1 MLDKTRSAKLE
12 DCAKSTTWVMP
23 LRILSKFFIIIMR
36 LNNAANIAKH
46 RKRKTTRHPFRTIVH
61 KIAKNLCVFVLSYR
75 RLIREDGDHGSSL
88 GGVDLVRLKRVDLV
102 RRVCG
107 TIPWKVSAA
116 DQVRHRK
123 VDLVRY
129 GGIAGERRSWR
140 RRWGWTRLLPGAKE
154 CSGAP
159 GRPQNA
165 LPGANQPTIALGGNL
180 TKEATPI
187 QGVAPGSRSSAFFF

>member
-1 MLDKTRSAKLE
+1 
-12 DCAKSTTWVMP
+12 MP

-36 LNNAANIAKH
+36 LNNAANIANH
-46 RKRKTTRHPFRTIVH
+46 RKRKPPRHPFRTIVH

-75 RLIREDGDHGSSL
+75 RLIREDGDHGSSP
-88 GGVDLVRLKRVDLV
+88 G
-102 RRVCG
+102 
-107 TIPWKVSAA
+107 W
-116 DQVRHRK
+116 

-129 GGIAGERRSWR
+129 GGITGERRSWR

-159 GRPQNA
+159 GRLEIA
-165 LPGANQPTIALGGNL
+165 LPGANRPSAAPGGNL

-187 QGVAPGSRSSAFFF
+187 QGVAPGSRSSNRRTIVRLKMPCFDFPRNFVTAIIPCPPSRRAGMPAHLK

>member
-1 MLDKTRSAKLE
+1 MSTMLRSKKALRGRMMRCFLPDSLKIFLNP
-12 DCAKSTTWVMP
+12 KSTMGSMY
-23 LRILSKFFIIIMR
+23 LRTFGKFFIICLR
-36 LNNAANIAKH
+36 LIIAANIAKH
-46 RKRKTTRHPFRTIVH
+46 CKRKPPRHPFRTIVH

-75 RLIREDGDHGSSL
+75 RLIRVDGDHGSSL
-88 GGVDLVRLKRVDLV
+88 GWVDQVRLKQVDLV

-107 TIPWKVSAA
+107 TTPWKVSAA

-129 GGIAGERRSWR
+129 GGITGERRSWR

-159 GRPQNA
+159 GRP
-165 LPGANQPTIALGGNL
+165 GDEHVTG
-180 TKEATPI
+180 
-187 QGVAPGSRSSAFFF
+187 

>member
-116 DQVRHRK
+116 DQVRHRRGK
-123 VDLVRY
+123 EKLEEKMGMDATAARGKGVLWCP
-129 GGIAGERRSWR
+129 GEAPKCIARGKSAHNSPWRESYQRSH
-140 RRWGWTRLLPGAKE
+140 TH
-154 CSGAP
+154 P
-159 GRPQNA
+159 GR
-165 LPGANQPTIALGGNL
+165 
-180 TKEATPI
+180 
-187 QGVAPGSRSSAFFF
+187 GSRES